1 MNMIKTT
8 IALGALFSASV
19 LFAQAPD
26 ANQSPVSNAPQ
37 AAQTQRSNFHR
48 NFDPSEQAVHLS
60 KRLGFSDDQMIQIG
74 LAEITPILTDRQ
86 QEMQALRAETSLS
99 KHDRHGK
106 AQAIVQDSNSKI
118 EAVLSDTQKQQFE
131 QMIAYR
137 NSHRRNRQDQPQA

>member
-8 IALGALFSASV
+8 IALGALFSASM

-26 ANQSPVSNAPQ
+26 TNQSSTAIAPQ
-37 AAQTQRSNFHR
+37 AAQAQLRNFHR

-60 KRLGFSDDQMIQIG
+60 KRLGFSDEQMIQIG

-86 QEMQALRAETSLS
+86 QEMQALRADTSLS
-99 KHDRHGK
+99 KQDRLSK
-106 AQAIVQDSNSKI
+106 AQAIMQNSNSKI

-131 QMIAYR
+131 QMIADR
-137 NSHRRNRQDQPQA
+137 SSRRRNHQDQPQA